1 MLKRARPIFHPKA
14 LARLAAIAQTEPER
28 LAQFGLDASVVARET
43 QRAAR
48 REALARVTPRDKRL
62 SDAEA
67 WRAWLHAYRL
77 RLWRERRAVAG
88 ADDED
93 APATAAALEAAAAR
107 RRAVMGASNPR
118 FVLRQHIAARVIERA
133 EAGDYVELRR
143 APAPAPPRPRLPARP
158 VLSDLGGPLDWSRLP
173 AGGCSASWQS
183 RTTTRATPSS
193 SGTPRCRPTGRTI
206 SSSPDRVRPAPLAR
220 PAGREGAWVGGGSRA
235 LYSRGATDEGHAR
248 KASLLRARAASG
260 EDRSARNASSSA
272 RPPSP

>member
-143 APAPAPPRPRLPARP
+143 APAPAPPPPAF
-158 VLSDLGGPLDWSRLP
+158 
-173 AGGCSASWQS
+173 
-183 RTTTRATPSS
+183 
-193 SGTPRCRPTGRTI
+193 
-206 SSSPDRVRPAPLAR
+206 
-220 PAGREGAWVGGGSRA
+220 
-235 LYSRGATDEGHAR
+235 
-248 KASLLRARAASG
+248 
-260 EDRSARNASSSA
+260 A
-272 RPPSP
+272 RPPSPVRSRRTSRLVSAACRRVQRLLAKPYDDQGHALVERYASLPPDWSHDLVLT